1 MLGRGMDLDF
11 DITNRASAAETE
23 AWPDYSAAEK
33 KVADKLIAEHYDLL
47 TRVARSKRRRMN
59 VNDTLCTSEILH
71 EAYFKLNDKTNWVSS
86 EHFIRCATLAMRCV
100 IVDHAR
106 KKLTNKRGSGAEK
119 ISLEESE
126 GVMPEFAETP
136 EEIVGISRLLEKL
149 GTTNPRWMR
158 VVDARY
164 FSGMTEAE
172 TAEALEMNART
183 VRRDWHDAREWMA
196 VQLQV
201 S

>member
-1 MLGRGMDLDF
+1 MDLDC
-11 DITNRASAAETE
+11 DTTDKAAAAETE
-23 AWPDYSAAEK
+23 DWTDYSATEK
-33 KVADKLIAEHYDLL
+33 STADKLIAEHYDLL

-71 EAYFKLNDKTNWVSS
+71 EAYFKLNNKSHWVSS
-86 EHFIRCATLAMRCV
+86 EHFVRCATLAMRCV

>member
-1 MLGRGMDLDF
+1 MELNL
-11 DITNRASAAETE
+11 NSANNSTAVLTE
-23 AWPDYSAAEK
+23 DWSDYSPAEK
-33 KVADKLIAEHYDLL
+33 FVADKLIAEHYDLL

-59 VNDTLCTSEILH
+59 INDTLCTSEILH
-71 EAYFKLNDKTNWVSS
+71 EAYFKLNDKTDWASS
-86 EHFIRCATLAMRCV
+86 EHFIRCASLAMRCV
-100 IVDHAR
+100 IVDYAR
-106 KKLTNKRGSGAEK
+106 KKLTEKRGSGAEK
-119 ISLEESE
+119 VSLEDSE
-126 GVMPEFAETP
+126 GIMPEFSETP

-149 GTTNPRWMR
+149 ATTNPRWMR

-172 TAEALEMNART
+172 TAAALNMNART

-196 VQLQV
+196 EQLQI